1 MAGALEG
8 VLVVSLEQAV
18 AAPFLTCRM
27 ADAGARVIKLER
39 AEGDFC
45 RGYDNTANGQSS
57 FFVWLNR
64 GKESIIVDI
73 KQDEDRD
80 LLHRLLAKAD
90 VWVQNLAPGAA
101 ARAGFGSAAL
111 REKYPRLI
119 TVDISGYGDAPE
131 PFDTAKAYD
140 LLVQAESG
148 LMAVTGS
155 PSEPSRVGIS
165 ACDLTTGINGLTGV
179 LQALYQREKTGQG
192 AMIEVSMFDA
202 MADLMAAPVMF
213 KQYAGR
219 DWPRTGMRHNAL
231 VPYGA
236 YETGDGRKTM
246 IAIQNERE
254 WGRFA
259 EIVMQKPEWRDDPRT
274 SPNNSRMENREY
286 VEGEMDA
293 LLQTLTQ
300 AELQDR
306 LRRADLAY
314 SSVNEVPDLV
324 DHPALRRTE
333 VDTETGRI
341 SMPAPPVR
349 SSGVLAAFGSPPRLN
364 EHGDAIRSE
373 FSKVG

>member
-1 MAGALEG
+1 MAGALDG

-39 AEGDFC
+39 KEGDFA
-45 RGYDNTANGQSS
+45 RGYDDTASGQSS

-64 GKESIIVDI
+64 GKESLVVDI
-73 KQDEDRD
+73 KNAADRD

-90 VWVQNLAPGAA
+90 VWVQNLAPGATE
-101 ARAGFGSAAL
+101 RAGFGSADL
-111 REKYPRLI
+111 RAKYPRLI
-119 TVDISGYGDAPE
+119 TVDISGYGDAPP

-155 PSEPSRVGIS
+155 AAEPSRVGIS

-179 LQALYQREKTGQG
+179 LQALYQREKTGEGSRIQ
-192 AMIEVSMFDA
+192 VSMFDA

-213 KQYAGR
+213 KQYADR
-219 DWPRTGMRHNAL
+219 DWPRTGMRHNVL

-236 YETGDGRKTM
+236 YATGDGRLTM

-254 WGRFA
+254 WARFA
-259 EIVMQKPEWRDDPRT
+259 EVVLQRPDFVTDERC
-274 SPNNSRMENREY
+274 SPNLARMHNREY
-286 VEGEMDA
+286 VEGTMDGIF
-293 LLQTLTQ
+293 QGLTQ
-300 AELQDR
+300 EALQER
-306 LRRADLAY
+306 LRAADLAY
-314 SSVNEVPDLV
+314 ASVNEVGDMV

-333 VDTETGRI
+333 VETPNGPI

-349 SSGVLAAFGSPPRLN
+349 ASGVLDSFGPPPAIG
-364 EHGDAIRSE
+364 EHNDRIRAE
-373 FSKVG
+373 FAE